1 MRPEENFDHV
11 DELLP
16 AYLNG
21 TLDRVTAEQVQ
32 QHLLRC
38 AACRVELMA
47 WEAIGDGTRAMAS
60 HVAVPSKGLLDRVWA
75 ELDRSDAIASPAE
88 AAPCGRPEPLRVAAG
103 SDRQPPP
110 TRWYERM
117 TRMISLRSRRI
128 ARPVWGGIAAAALAG
143 VLILTPVGSYAA
155 GLITIFQPTK
165 IAVVPV
171 TTDEMRSLPDLEDY
185 GTVVKPAHQQPQR
198 VDSAAAAS
206 AAAGMPVLVPG
217 TLPAGIPTT
226 VTYEVI
232 ASQSGSFTFS
242 AAKARAAAAAKGK
255 ALPPMP
261 ANIDGSTIQVT
272 TGPAV
277 VATYADRQA
286 IENARARA
294 EKTEDP
300 RAAVANVGQMLIIG
314 QMTAPVV
321 KSTGVSAAELENYL
335 LEQPGISPDLANAI
349 RAIGDPTSTLPILIP
364 VNKASSHEV
373 QVQGVTGLAVADSTG
388 LGGGIIWQKDGK
400 VYGVAGTLTES
411 QLIAVANSLH

>member
-11 DELLP
+11 DQLLP
-16 AYLNG
+16 AFLNG
-21 TLDRVTAEQVQ
+21 TLDRLTAEQVR
-32 QHLLRC
+32 QHLLCC
-38 AACRVELMA
+38 AACRAELVA
-47 WEAIGDGTRAMAS
+47 WEAIVDATLAKAS
-60 HVAVPSKGLLDRVWA
+60 RVASPSTGLLDRVWS
-75 ELDRSDAIASPAE
+75 EIDRSEAIASRAE
-88 AAPCGRPEPLRVAAG
+88 AAPRGRPEPLRLAVE
-103 SDRQPPP
+103 SSRQPPT

-117 TRMISLRSRRI
+117 TNMISLRSRRI
-128 ARPVWGGIAAAALAG
+128 ARPIWGGVAAAALAG

-171 TTDEMRSLPDLEDY
+171 TTDEMSSLPDLEDY
-185 GTVVKPAHQQPQR
+185 GTVIKPARQQSQR
-198 VDSAAAAS
+198 VDSPAAAS

-232 ASQSGSFTFS
+232 SGQSGSFTFS
-242 AAKARAAAAAKGK
+242 AAKAQAAAAAKGK
-255 ALPPMP
+255 TLPPMP
-261 ANIDGSTIQVT
+261 ANIDGSTIQIT

-277 VATYADRQA
+277 VAVYADRQA
-286 IENARARA
+286 IENAKATA

-300 RAAVANVGQMLIIG
+300 RVAAADVGQMLIIG
-314 QMTAPVV
+314 QTTTPIV

-335 LEQPGISPDLANAI
+335 LEQPGISPALADAI
-349 RAIGDPTSTLPILIP
+349 RAIGDPSSTLPIPIP
-364 VNKASSHEV
+364 VNKASSHQV